1 MESLVNYSLF
11 TNEIRIV
18 NHQLPVGQFTADP
31 KIHRTINKIDDVKT
45 AVTYALELKSTD
57 EHPFPAD
64 IFVSLTGVF
73 DISKLDDSQ
82 VDDFIKV
89 QTCQILFPQIRTI
102 VSSLTSAALMPP
114 LLLPIV
120 DARKLFSNEQ
130 KDQTKTDK

>member
-1 MESLVNYSLF
+1 MESLVKYSLF

-18 NHQLPVGQFTADP
+18 NHRFQGRGQFTADP
-31 KIHRTINKIDDVKT
+31 TIHRTIDKIDDANT
-45 AVTYALELKSTD
+45 AVTYTLELKSSE

-73 DISKLDDSQ
+73 NISELEESQ
-82 VDDFIKV
+82 VEDFIKI

-120 DARKLFSNEQ
+120 DARKLFSTES
-130 KDQTKTDK
+130 